1 MRSIGANAM
10 VLLLKMIRRKRIY
23 ASVAGLMKG
32 IAETRAS
39 APVRPSERMR
49 KALTILVESI
59 EGREVYTLGPRHR
72 ASSGKHVFYLH
83 GGAYVRPITRQH
95 WQFLEHLVKSAGC
108 TVTVPLYPLAPESQ
122 CSDILRFVQ
131 GVFLRMAQG
140 THIDNVTL
148 MGDSA
153 GAGMSIAL
161 ALILRDQ
168 GLPMPAQLALITP
181 WVDATLTH
189 AGIPGTEPKDPMLG
203 VAGVREAGRMYAGF
217 LPVQHPFV
225 SPVYAD
231 LSNLPAMT
239 VFAGTHDILHHD
251 AVLFVQKAEKHGCQ
265 VDLRLRCGMIHAWPL
280 LPFPEAKQA
289 RDEIARL
296 L

>member
-1 MRSIGANAM
+1 MRSIGANAV

-23 ASVAGLMKG
+23 ASVSGLMKG

-39 APVRPSERMR
+39 APARPSERMR
-49 KALTILVESI
+49 KALTVLVASI

-72 ASSGKHVFYLH
+72 APSGKHVFYLH
-83 GGAYVRPITRQH
+83 GGAYVRPISRQH
-95 WQFLEHLVKSAGC
+95 WQFLAYLVQSAGC
-108 TVTVPLYPLAPESQ
+108 TVTVPLYPLAPENK
-122 CSDILRFVQ
+122 CPDILRFVQ
-131 GVFLRMAQG
+131 HVFLRMTSSTSIG
-140 THIDNVTL
+140 NVTL

-153 GAGMSIAL
+153 GAGMSVAL
-161 ALILRDQ
+161 ALMLRDQ

-181 WVDATLTH
+181 WVDATLNH
-189 AGIPGTEPKDPMLG
+189 SGIPGTETKDPMLG
-203 VAGVREAGRMYAGF
+203 VAGVREAGRMYAGA

-225 SPVYAD
+225 SPAYAD
-231 LSNLPAMT
+231 LSKLPAMT

-251 AVLFVQKAEKHGCQ
+251 AVLFAQKAQGQGCQ
-265 VDLRLRCGMIHAWPL
+265 VDLRLRSGMIHAWPL

-289 RDEIARL
+289 REEIARL